1 MDHLRPM
8 SLKKVRHSSHE
19 TFIQKKAKSRNKS
32 PACMDCMETSTK
44 PANPQ
49 VLQTSVHCLFYNI
62 HIYISIKY
70 SIYSKNLNDLH
81 SNQIASGRRLTRPRN
96 SPRPASKVSQ
106 GPSSVSESEPLLHSP
121 SQPPQLIS
129 LKTGSSWRR
138 SLPEGV
144 LGILQRS
151 FPANP
156 CTQ

>member
-1 MDHLRPM
+1 MRRSSKKKRRAGTNPLPVWTAWKLQQSLLILKSCRHLFTA
-8 SLKKVRHSSHE
+8 SS
-19 TFIQKKAKSRNKS
+19 II
-32 PACMDCMETSTK
+32 
-44 PANPQ
+44 
-49 VLQTSVHCLFYNI
+49 YI
-62 HIYISIKY
+62 YIYISIKY